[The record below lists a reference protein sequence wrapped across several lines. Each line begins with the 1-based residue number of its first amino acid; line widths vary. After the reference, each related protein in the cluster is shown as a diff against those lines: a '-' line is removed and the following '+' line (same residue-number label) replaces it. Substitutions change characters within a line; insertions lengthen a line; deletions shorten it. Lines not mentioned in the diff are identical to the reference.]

1 MSSSSFETSFFL
13 FVFMRLTCVSA
24 WKTLSARASNA
35 GAKNGGKKS
44 DFSLFLARQNFLRTR
59 SSEPARR
66 LVIQ

>member
-1 MSSSSFETSFFL
+1 MSS
-13 FVFMRLTCVSA
+13 
-24 WKTLSARASNA
+24 WKTLSARA

-66 LVIQ
+66 LVMQ

>member
-1 MSSSSFETSFFL
+1 MSS
-13 FVFMRLTCVSA
+13 

-44 DFSLFLARQNFLRTR
+44 DFSLFLAREHFLRTR

-66 LVIQ
+66 LVMQ

>member
-1 MSSSSFETSFFL
+1 M
-13 FVFMRLTCVSA
+13 SA